1 MPIDYARFL
10 VGRERTVAANRQVG
24 LLLAFVAGAINAGG
38 FLAVR
43 QYTSHVT
50 GLVSS
55 IADHLVL
62 GEGALVAAA
71 LAAVLAFLLGAM
83 CCAVLVNFARRRA
96 MASEYA
102 LPLLVEALLIL
113 CFGLM
118 GAWLAHFEGLFIPAT
133 VALLCFIMGLQNAVV
148 TKLSNAV
155 IRTTHMTGIVTDLGI
170 ELGKLVYWNRA
181 DAASPRVIA
190 DRDRMRVLAGLLG
203 AFVGGGVVGAY
214 GFNRLGYGFT
224 VPLAV
229 VLTVVALVPLW
240 DDWRQ
245 RGLDSGAAQ
254 ASNGGRPGE

>member
-1 MPIDYARFL
+1 MPIQYARVL
-10 VGRERTVAANRQVG
+10 VGHERTLAANRQVG

-55 IADHLVL
+55 VADHLVL
-62 GEGALVAAA
+62 GEGTLVVSA

-83 CCAVLVNFARRRA
+83 CCAVMVNFARRRQL
-96 MASEYA
+96 ASEYA
-102 LPLLVEALLIL
+102 LPLLLEALLIL

-118 GAWLAHFEGLFIPAT
+118 GAWLARFEGLLIPAT
-133 VALLCFIMGLQNAVV
+133 VVLLCFIMGLQNAVV

-155 IRTTHMTGIVTDLGI
+155 IRTTHMTGVVTDLGI
-170 ELGKLVYWNRA
+170 ELGKLLYWNRVKGGL
-181 DAASPRVIA
+181 PVVRA
-190 DRDRMRVLAGLLG
+190 DRDRMRVLAGLLA

-214 GFNRLGYGFT
+214 GFKRLGYGFT

-229 VLTVVALVPLW
+229 LLTVVALVPVW
-240 DDWRQ
+240 DDWRD
-245 RGLDSGAAQ
+245 RGRL
-254 ASNGGRPGE
+254 PHT

>member
-1 MPIDYARFL
+1 MPIQYARFL
-10 VGRERTVAANRQVG
+10 VGRERTLAANRQVG

-55 IADHLVL
+55 MADHLVL
-62 GEGALVAAA
+62 GEGALVASA

-83 CCAVLVNFARRRA
+83 CCAVMVNFARRRA

-102 LPLLVEALLIL
+102 LPLLLEALLIL

-118 GAWLAHFEGLFIPAT
+118 GAWLARFEGLLIPAT

-155 IRTTHMTGIVTDLGI
+155 IRTTHMTGVVTDLGI
-170 ELGKLVYWNRA
+170 ELGKLLYWNRTQG
-181 DAASPRVIA
+181 PQPVVRA
-190 DRDRMRVLAGLLG
+190 DRDRMRVLGGLLG
-203 AFVGGGVVGAY
+203 AFVGGGMVGAY
-214 GFNRLGYGFT
+214 GFKRLGYGFT

-229 VLTVVALVPLW
+229 VLTVVALVPVW
-240 DDWRQ
+240 DDWR
-245 RGLDSGAAQ
+245 RR
-254 ASNGGRPGE
+254 GGRQGA